1 MRRCNSSKD
10 KRERTLQGNTR
21 RTRSAQSIWPSCPR
35 APCVDRAHSR
45 EADCDGFHSVRFVTN
60 APGEPFHQ
68 SWSRCGLKE
77 DSVAHEPLPAAVDI
91 VARRWRVELLLAPAG
106 PACRGKRRPGAP
118 RPHGDRLARR
128 ALGRRRRSRAGRRFR
143 ANSLGCPLRDVLHK
157 REKCVRND
165 RKLRPNRSGSSGASG
180 RHRTFI
186 PSRVTALPGACRQ
199 TTAAPQG

>member
-35 APCVDRAHSR
+35 APCADRAHSR

-60 APGEPFHQ
+60 APGEPFRQ

-91 VARRWRVELLLAPAG
+91 VARRWRVEHLLAPAG

-118 RPHGDRLARR
+118 RPHGDRLLGQPQQGVRR
-128 ALGRRRRSRAGRRFR
+128 GGLHREHRPLPRRRRAPGGRPCLLYTSDAADEEDSVDLGGRRIIKKKKKKTTT
-143 ANSLGCPLRDVLHK
+143 SQ
-157 REKCVRND
+157 
-165 RKLRPNRSGSSGASG
+165 
-180 RHRTFI
+180 RT
-186 PSRVTALPGACRQ
+186 
-199 TTAAPQG
+199 